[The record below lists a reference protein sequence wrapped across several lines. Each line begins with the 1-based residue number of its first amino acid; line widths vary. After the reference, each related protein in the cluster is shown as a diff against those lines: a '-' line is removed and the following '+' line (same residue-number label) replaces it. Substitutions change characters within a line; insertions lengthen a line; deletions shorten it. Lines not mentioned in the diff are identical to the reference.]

1 MDVKKKNEPTIN
13 EPTINEPKPLQ
24 EWSPSHSLKALRRK
38 LQQQQMEMSTSEPGV
53 ENTGDNASTASADL
67 AARWENID
75 FCFTSE
81 TERIFFGKAKIMLK
95 TETIFLILF
104 HDKQ

>member
-1 MDVKKKNEPTIN
+1 MDVKKKKNEPTIN
-13 EPTINEPKPLQ
+13 ELKPLQ

-67 AARWENID
+67 AAKWENID
-75 FCFTSE
+75 FCFTSKKD
-81 TERIFFGKAKIMLK
+81 IFSSGKAEIMLK
-95 TETIFLILF
+95 TETVFLILF